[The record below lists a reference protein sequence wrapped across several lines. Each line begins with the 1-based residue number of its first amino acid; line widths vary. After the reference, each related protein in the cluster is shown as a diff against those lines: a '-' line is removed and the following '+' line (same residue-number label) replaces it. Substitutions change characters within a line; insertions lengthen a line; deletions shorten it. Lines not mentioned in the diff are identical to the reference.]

1 MAVQRSPESLARAVR
16 AALLSLS
23 LPLAALPTLALAAP
37 VAQEYRVPAGSLDSA
52 LNAFARQAGVLLSF
66 DPALTAGRRSSGL
79 QGRYPVEQGFA
90 QLLAGSGLRAHQMA
104 DGGYR
109 LEPAPSDDG
118 QLELDSLNITGSSV
132 GDTAVGPVGGYVAKR
147 TRTGTKTDAS
157 ILETPQSITVISRE
171 QMQAR
176 GVATVEEA
184 LRYSPSV
191 STPYGYD
198 PRYDWM
204 SLRGFDA
211 KGSTYRDGLMLNRS
225 TYGLARPD
233 AYLLER
239 VEVLRGPA
247 SVLYGQ
253 SEPGGIVNLVSK
265 RAPDT
270 PLHEVRVRAGSDDL
284 GELAGDFGG
293 PLDDQG
299 QLLYRVTFLGNDAN
313 GQVDKTGNQRQALAP
328 TLTWRPSDDTE
339 LTLFGMYQKDEG
351 DFAFS
356 RRFSPVLMS
365 AFRLPANRDDDFYEG
380 EPGFNRFYRAYTSFG
395 YELSHRLNDSWTL
408 RQNLRYERMNFD
420 YRYLN
425 NSGVSFA
432 GTTLSRTAN
441 DKDEQFDGWTVDNQA
456 QVNFDTGPLA
466 HTLLMGLD
474 WRRVSA
480 HEISRFGSAPS
491 LNLLNPVYGQ
501 TVPWPAKD
509 ADNDITRRQTGFYA
523 QDQIAFDDHWH
534 LLLGGRY
541 DLARSETES
550 NLNGSRTS
558 RDDEAFTGRVGLVYV
573 ADNGLAPYVSY
584 SESFNPSTSSDPLSG
599 RPFDPETGKQ
609 YEVGIKFQPEGARSF
624 VSLAL
629 FDITKQNVVSTNPN
643 NPNERRQVGEVRSKG
658 LEIEAL
664 ANLADGLDLTA
675 SYSRTNARIQKS
687 VNAWEEGARLQFV
700 PREQAGLWLDYTLQG
715 GPLEGF
721 GVGGGARYIGET
733 SFTGQN
739 PFFGLYGPRVLEVET
754 GGYTLFDAS
763 IHYQLDGLRLALNAS
778 NLADKEYAS
787 SCDAQACY
795 YGYGRTLTASAT
807 YNW

>member
-1 MAVQRSPESLARAVR
+1 MAVQRSPDSLARAVR

-23 LPLAALPTLALAAP
+23 LPLVALPAMVLAAP
-37 VAQEYRVPAGSLDSA
+37 ATQGYQIPAGSLDAA

-66 DPALTAGRRSSGL
+66 DPALTSGRRSAGL

-90 QLLAGSGLRAHQMA
+90 RLLAGSGLRVVQAA

-109 LEPAPSDDG
+109 LEAAKVEDG
-118 QLELDSLNITGSSV
+118 QVELDSVNITGNQV
-132 GDTAVGPVGGYVAKR
+132 GDSAVGTVGGYVAKR

-270 PLHEVRVRAGSDDL
+270 PLHEVRLRAGSDDL

-299 QLLYRVTFLGNDAN
+299 QLLYRVTLLGNDAN
-313 GQVDKTGNQRQALAP
+313 GQVDKVGNQRQALAP

-356 RRFSPVLMS
+356 RRFSPVLVK
-365 AFRLPANRDDDFYEG
+365 AFRLPYNRDEDFYEG
-380 EPGFNRFYRAYTSFG
+380 EPSFNRFYRAYTSFG
-395 YELSHRLNDSWTL
+395 YELSHQLNDSWTL
-408 RQNLRYERMNFD
+408 RQNMRYERMNFD

-425 NSGVSFA
+425 NSGVSF
-432 GTTLSRTAN
+432 GTTTLARTAN
-441 DKDEQFDGWTVDNQA
+441 DKDEQFDGWTLDNQA
-456 QVNFDTGPLA
+456 QVDFGTGALA
-466 HTLLMGLD
+466 HTLLLGVD
-474 WRRVSA
+474 WRRVSSN
-480 HEISRFGSAPS
+480 EISRFGSAPT

-501 TVPWPAKD
+501 AVPWPAKD

-523 QDQIAFDDHWH
+523 QDQIRFDDHWH

-541 DLARSETES
+541 DLARSDTES
-550 NLNGSRTS
+550 NLNGSRTN

-584 SESFNPSTSSDPLSG
+584 SESFNPSTSSDPVSG
-599 RPFDPETGKQ
+599 QPFDPETGKQ

-629 FDITKQNVVSTNPN
+629 FDITKQNVVSSNPN
-643 NPNERRQVGEVRSKG
+643 NPSERRQVGEVRSKG

-715 GPLEGF
+715 GPLAGF
-721 GVGGGARYIGET
+721 GVGGGARYIGAT

-739 PFFGLYGPRVLEVET
+739 PFFGLYGPRVMEVET

-763 IHYQLDGLRLALNAS
+763 LHYELDGVRLALNAS
-778 NLADKEYAS
+778 NLGDKSYAS
-787 SCDAQACY
+787 SCDTQACY

>member
-1 MAVQRSPESLARAVR
+1 
-16 AALLSLS
+16 
-23 LPLAALPTLALAAP
+23 
-37 VAQEYRVPAGSLDSA
+37 
-52 LNAFARQAGVLLSF
+52 
-66 DPALTAGRRSSGL
+66 
-79 QGRYPVEQGFA
+79 
-90 QLLAGSGLRAHQMA
+90 
-104 DGGYR
+104 
-109 LEPAPSDDG
+109 
-118 QLELDSLNITGSSV
+118 
-132 GDTAVGPVGGYVAKR
+132 
-147 TRTGTKTDAS
+147 
-157 ILETPQSITVISRE
+157 
-171 QMQAR
+171 
-176 GVATVEEA
+176 
-184 LRYSPSV
+184 
-191 STPYGYD
+191 
-198 PRYDWM
+198 M

-534 LLLGGRY
+534 LLLGALRP
-541 DLARSETES
+541 RPQ
-550 NLNGSRTS
+550 
-558 RDDEAFTGRVGLVYV
+558 RD
-573 ADNGLAPYVSY
+573 
-584 SESFNPSTSSDPLSG
+584 
-599 RPFDPETGKQ
+599 
-609 YEVGIKFQPEGARSF
+609 
-624 VSLAL
+624 
-629 FDITKQNVVSTNPN
+629 
-643 NPNERRQVGEVRSKG
+643 
-658 LEIEAL
+658 
-664 ANLADGLDLTA
+664 
-675 SYSRTNARIQKS
+675 
-687 VNAWEEGARLQFV
+687 
-700 PREQAGLWLDYTLQG
+700 REQPQ
-715 GPLEGF
+715 
-721 GVGGGARYIGET
+721 
-733 SFTGQN
+733 
-739 PFFGLYGPRVLEVET
+739 
-754 GGYTLFDAS
+754 
-763 IHYQLDGLRLALNAS
+763 RLAH
-778 NLADKEYAS
+778 
-787 SCDAQACY
+787 QP
-795 YGYGRTLTASAT
+795 
-807 YNW
+807 

>member
-1 MAVQRSPESLARAVR
+1 MLAQRSPDSLARAVR
-16 AALLSLS
+16 GALFSLC
-23 LPLAALPTLALAAP
+23 LPLAVLPTMASAATP
-37 VAQEYRVPAGSLDSA
+37 LQEYRIPAGELDVA

-79 QGRYPVEQGFA
+79 SGSYPVEQGFT
-90 QLLAGSGLRAHQMA
+90 LLLSASGLRAVQGA

-109 LEPAPSDDG
+109 LEPAPAETG
-118 QLELDSLNITGSSV
+118 RLQLQDLHVEGRQQEAS
-132 GDTAVGPVGGYVAKR
+132 AVGPVNGYVAQR
-147 TRTGTKTDAS
+147 TRSATKTDAS
-157 ILETPQSITVISRE
+157 LLETPQSISVIGRE

-204 SLRGFDA
+204 SMRGFDV
-211 KGSTYRDGLMLNRS
+211 KSSTYRDGLLLNRS

-270 PLHEVRVRAGSDDL
+270 PLRELRLRVGSDDL

-293 PLDDQG
+293 PLDEEG
-299 QLLYRVTFLGNDAN
+299 RLLYRVTLLGNDAN
-313 GQVDKTGNQRQALAP
+313 GQVDKTGNQRQAFAP
-328 TLTWRPSDDTE
+328 TLTWRASEDTE

-356 RRFSPVLMS
+356 RRFAPTLMA
-365 AFRLPANRDDDFYEG
+365 AFRLPANRDRDFYEG
-380 EPGFNRFYRAYTSFG
+380 EPGFNSFYRSYGSVG
-395 YELSHRLNDSWTL
+395 YELSHRLNDSWAL
-408 RQNLRYERMNFD
+408 RQNLRYEQMNYD

-425 NSGVSFA
+425 NSGATFA
-432 GTTLSRTAN
+432 GTTLTRTAN
-441 DKDEQFDGWTVDNQA
+441 VKDEQFDGWTLDNQA
-456 QVNFDTGPLA
+456 QADFVTGPLT
-466 HTLLMGLD
+466 HKLLMGLD
-474 WRRVSA
+474 WRRLSA
-480 HEISRFGSAPS
+480 REVSRFGAAPS
-491 LNLLNPVYGQ
+491 IDVLNPVYGVS
-501 TVPWPAKD
+501 VPWPAKN
-509 ADNDITRRQTGFYA
+509 ADNDITRRQTGFYL
-523 QDQIAFDDHWH
+523 QDQIVFDEHWH

-550 NLNGSRTS
+550 NLGAARSS

-573 ADNGLAPYVSY
+573 ADNGLAPYISY
-584 SESFNPSTSSDPLSG
+584 SESFNPTNSSDPLSG
-599 RPFDPETGKQ
+599 RPFEPETGRQ
-609 YEVGIKFQPEGARSF
+609 YEVGVKFQPEDARSF
-624 VSLAL
+624 VTLAL

-643 NPNERRQVGEVRSKG
+643 DPNDRRQIGEVRSKG

-664 ANLADGLDLTA
+664 ASLSAGLDLHA
-675 SYSRTNARIQKS
+675 SYTRTNARIQKS
-687 VNAWEEGARLQFV
+687 VNAWEEGARLAFV
-700 PREQAGLWLDYTLQG
+700 PREQAALWLDYSLQD
-715 GPLEGF
+715 GPLAGL
-721 GVGGGARYIGET
+721 GVGGGVRYIGET
-733 SFTGQN
+733 SQTSQN
-739 PFFGLYGPRVLEVET
+739 PLFGLYGPRIIEVKT
-754 GGYTLFDAS
+754 GGYSLFDAS
-763 IHYQLDGLRLALNAS
+763 LHYQLDGLRLALNGS
-778 NLADKEYAS
+778 NLGDREYVS
-787 SCDAQACY
+787 SCDVQACY
-795 YGYGRTLTASAT
+795 YGYGRTVTASAT